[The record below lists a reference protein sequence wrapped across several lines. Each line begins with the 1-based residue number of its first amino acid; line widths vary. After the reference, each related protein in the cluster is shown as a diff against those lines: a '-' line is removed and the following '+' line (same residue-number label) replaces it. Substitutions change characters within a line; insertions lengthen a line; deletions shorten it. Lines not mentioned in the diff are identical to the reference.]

1 MIKNTEGR
9 GDGYRSRI
17 ICSTS
22 SLPSHKELQKIIK
35 SLKSLKRSMQSL
47 PECETDP
54 GEQPEKEKKKKL
66 ILSLEDVNEN
76 LTARN
81 QPAKRSH
88 ALRDEYRL
96 VASVSQESSPSC
108 CDTSS
113 LSLSTYFYLSAG
125 PALLNHRAQM
135 KRTLR
140 TWS

>member
-54 GEQPEKEKKKKL
+54 GEQPEKEKKKKTHPFL
-66 ILSLEDVNEN
+66 GGC
-76 LTARN
+76 
-81 QPAKRSH
+81 K
-88 ALRDEYRL
+88 
-96 VASVSQESSPSC
+96 
-108 CDTSS
+108 
-113 LSLSTYFYLSAG
+113 
-125 PALLNHRAQM
+125 
-135 KRTLR
+135 
-140 TWS
+140 

>member
-1 MIKNTEGR
+1 MIKDTEGR
-9 GDGYRSRI
+9 GDGYRSRTVY
-17 ICSTS
+17 STS
-22 SLPSHKELQKIIK
+22 SLPSHKELKKIIIK

-47 PECETDP
+47 PGCETHP
-54 GEQPEKEKKKKL
+54 GEQPEKKL

-76 LTARN
+76 VTARN

-96 VASVSQESSPSC
+96 VVSVSEESSAPC

-125 PALLNHRAQM
+125 PALPG
-135 KRTLR
+135 
-140 TWS
+140 

>member
-22 SLPSHKELQKIIK
+22 SLPSHKELKKIIK
-35 SLKSLKRSMQSL
+35 SLKSLKKSMQSL
-47 PECETDP
+47 LECETDP
-54 GEQPEKEKKKKL
+54 GEQPEKKKKKL

-76 LTARN
+76 LTIRN

-88 ALRDEYRL
+88 ALGDEYRL

-113 LSLSTYFYLSAG
+113 LGLSTYFYLSAG
-125 PALLNHRAQM
+125 SALLNHRAQM

>member
-54 GEQPEKEKKKKL
+54 GEQPEKEK
-66 ILSLEDVNEN
+66 
-76 LTARN
+76 
-81 QPAKRSH
+81 RS
-88 ALRDEYRL
+88 
-96 VASVSQESSPSC
+96 ASHSSERVRKITSQEVISHRL
-108 CDTSS
+108 TG
-113 LSLSTYFYLSAG
+113 STTAS
-125 PALLNHRAQM
+125 H
-135 KRTLR
+135 
-140 TWS
+140 